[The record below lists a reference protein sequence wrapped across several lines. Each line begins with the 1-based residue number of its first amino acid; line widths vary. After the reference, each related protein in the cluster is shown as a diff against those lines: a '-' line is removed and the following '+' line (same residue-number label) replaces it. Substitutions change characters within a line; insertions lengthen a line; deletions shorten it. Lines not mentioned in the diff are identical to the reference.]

1 MKDILKFPIIMRNG
15 AAIMATALLLATTVP
30 VKAQMRWYVP
40 RYITGDVG
48 GGLQSIQFNPRDGK
62 HKAGAGFHLN
72 GSAVFMFDAHWGVSA
87 GVGVASY
94 ASKAKFNNMK
104 ESSVAYDTN
113 LNVFITDS
121 ALMINPD
128 YIFHT
133 EFKNFTEKQKLLQ
146 IEIPIMAYYQF
157 PIDGKFDVVG
167 RAGFKFGIPV
177 SSKYK
182 LMSGIYETSAEFTD
196 LKGNNL
202 NVEIRNLPATEMRK
216 YGFSTVEADKEKGKC
231 KLNPV
236 NFSIVLEGGATYKVT
251 KSLRAYAGINF
262 SYCMTNIHKDSI
274 EPILTSD
281 RKYNGTLHSDRVD
294 RASLLSVGASA
305 GVIWDFWLAHYKT
318 KPKF

>member
-1 MKDILKFPIIMRNG
+1 MKKILKFPIIMRNG
-15 AAIMATALLLATTVP
+15 ATIIATTLLLATAVP
-30 VKAQMRWYVP
+30 AKAQMRWYVP

-62 HKAGAGFHLN
+62 HKVGAGFHIN
-72 GSAVFMFDAHWGVSA
+72 GSAVFMFDEHWGMST

-104 ESSVAYDTN
+104 ESSIAYDTN
-113 LNVFITDS
+113 LNVRITDS

-133 EFKNFTEKQKLLQ
+133 EFKGFTEKQNLMQ
-146 IEIPIMAYYQF
+146 IEVPILAYYQF
-157 PIDGKFDVVG
+157 PINSKFDVVA

-177 SSKYK
+177 ASKYK
-182 LMSGIYETSAEFTD
+182 LLSGTYETSAEFTD
-196 LKGNNL
+196 MKGNNL
-202 NVEIRNLPATEMRK
+202 NVEIRNLPASELRK

-236 NFSIVLEGGATYKVT
+236 NFSIALEGGATYKFSKT
-251 KSLRAYAGINF
+251 LRAYAGFNF
-262 SYCMTNIHKDSI
+262 SYCMTNLHKESI
-274 EPILTSD
+274 EPILTAD

-294 RASLLSVGASA
+294 RASLISVGASA
-305 GVIWDFWLAHYKT
+305 GIIWDFWLAHYKT

>member
-1 MKDILKFPIIMRNG
+1 MKKILKFPIIMRNG
-15 AAIMATALLLATTVP
+15 ATIIAAALLLATAVP
-30 VKAQMRWYVP
+30 AKAQMRWYVP

-62 HKAGAGFHLN
+62 HKVGAGFHIN
-72 GSAVFMFDAHWGVSA
+72 GSAVFMFDEHWGMSA

-104 ESSVAYDTN
+104 ESSIAYDTN
-113 LNVFITDS
+113 LNVRITDS

-133 EFKNFTEKQKLLQ
+133 EFKGFTEKQKLLQ
-146 IEIPIMAYYQF
+146 IEIPILAYYQF
-157 PIDGKFDVVG
+157 PINSKFDVVA

-177 SSKYK
+177 ASKYK
-182 LMSGIYETSAEFTD
+182 LLSGTYETSAEFTD
-196 LKGNNL
+196 MKGNNL
-202 NVEIRNLPATEMRK
+202 NVEIRNLPASELRK

-236 NFSIVLEGGATYKVT
+236 NFSIALEGGATYKFSKT
-251 KSLRAYAGINF
+251 LRAYAGFNF
-262 SYCMTNIHKDSI
+262 SYCMTNLHKESI
-274 EPILTSD
+274 EPILTAD

-294 RASLLSVGASA
+294 RASLISVGASA
-305 GVIWDFWLAHYKT
+305 GIIWDFWLAHYKT

>member
-1 MKDILKFPIIMRNG
+1 MKKILKFPIIMRNG
-15 AAIMATALLLATTVP
+15 ATIIAAALLLATAVP
-30 VKAQMRWYVP
+30 AKAQMRWYVP

-62 HKAGAGFHLN
+62 HKVGAGFLIN
-72 GSAVFMFDAHWGVSA
+72 GSAVFMFDEHWGMSA

-94 ASKAKFNNMK
+94 ASKATFNNMK
-104 ESSVAYDTN
+104 ESSIAYDTN
-113 LNVFITDS
+113 LNVRITDS

-133 EFKNFTEKQKLLQ
+133 EFKGFTEKQNLMQ
-146 IEIPIMAYYQF
+146 IEVPILAYYQF
-157 PIDGKFDVVG
+157 PINSKFDVVA

-177 SSKYK
+177 ASKYK
-182 LMSGIYETSAEFTD
+182 LLSGTYETSAEFTD
-196 LKGNNL
+196 MKGNNL
-202 NVEIRNLPATEMRK
+202 NVEIRNLPASELRK

-236 NFSIVLEGGATYKVT
+236 NFSIALEGGATYKFSKT
-251 KSLRAYAGINF
+251 LRAYAGFNF
-262 SYCMTNIHKDSI
+262 SYCMTNLHKDSI
-274 EPILTSD
+274 EPILTAD

-294 RASLLSVGASA
+294 RASLISVGASA
-305 GVIWDFWLAHYKT
+305 GIIWDFWLAHYKT

>member
-1 MKDILKFPIIMRNG
+1 MKDILKFPIIMRRSATIL
-15 AAIMATALLLATTVP
+15 AAAMLLTSIPATA
-30 VKAQMRWYVP
+30 QMQWYVP

-62 HKAGAGFHLN
+62 HKVGGGFQMNAG
-72 GSAVFMFDAHWGVSA
+72 AVFMFDAHWGVSA

-113 LNVFITDS
+113 LNARITDS
-121 ALMINPD
+121 SLMISPD

-146 IEIPIMAYYQF
+146 IEIPILAYYQF
-157 PIDGKFDVVG
+157 PINGKFDVVG

-182 LMSGIYETSAEFTD
+182 LMSGTYETSAEFTD

-202 NVEIRNLPATEMRK
+202 NVEIRNLPASEMRK

-236 NFSIVLEGGATYKVT
+236 NFSIMLEGGATYKFT

-262 SYCMTNIHKDSI
+262 SYCLTNLHKESI

-281 RKYNGTLHSDRVD
+281 RKYNGTLRSDRVD
-294 RASLLSVGASA
+294 RASLISVGASA

>member
-1 MKDILKFPIIMRNG
+1 MKKILKFPIIMRNG
-15 AAIMATALLLATTVP
+15 ATIIAAALLLATAVP
-30 VKAQMRWYVP
+30 AKAQMRWYVP
-40 RYITGDVG
+40 RYITSDVG

-62 HKAGAGFHLN
+62 HKVGAGFHIN
-72 GSAVFMFDAHWGVSA
+72 GSAVFMFDEHWGMSA

-104 ESSVAYDTN
+104 ESSIAYDTN
-113 LNVFITDS
+113 LNVRITDS

-133 EFKNFTEKQKLLQ
+133 EFKGFTEKQNLMQ
-146 IEIPIMAYYQF
+146 IEVPILAYYQF
-157 PIDGKFDVVG
+157 PINSKFDVVA

-177 SSKYK
+177 ASKYK
-182 LMSGIYETSAEFTD
+182 LLSGTYETSAEFTD
-196 LKGNNL
+196 MKGNNL
-202 NVEIRNLPATEMRK
+202 NVEIRNLPASELRK

-236 NFSIVLEGGATYKVT
+236 NFSIALEGGATYKFSKT
-251 KSLRAYAGINF
+251 LRAYAGFNF
-262 SYCMTNIHKDSI
+262 SYCMTNLHKESI
-274 EPILTSD
+274 EPILTAD

-294 RASLLSVGASA
+294 RASLISVGASA
-305 GVIWDFWLAHYKT
+305 GIIWDFWLAHYKT

>member
-1 MKDILKFPIIMRNG
+1 MRRG
-15 AAIMATALLLATTVP
+15 ATIMAAAMLLATAVP
-30 VKAQMRWYVP
+30 ATAQMRWYVP

-62 HKAGAGFHLN
+62 HKVGAGFRLN
-72 GSAVFMFDAHWGVSA
+72 GSAVFMFDEHWGASA
-87 GVGVASY
+87 GIGFASY

-104 ESSVAYDTN
+104 ETSIAYDSN
-113 LNVFITDS
+113 LNARIADS
-121 ALMINPD
+121 SLMINPD

-133 EFKNFTEKQKLLQ
+133 EYKGFSEKQKLLQ
-146 IEIPIMAYYQF
+146 IEIPLMAFYQF
-157 PIDGKFDVVG
+157 PIDGKFDVIG

-182 LMSGIYETSAEFTD
+182 LMSGTYETSAEFTD
-196 LKGNNL
+196 LKGKNL
-202 NVEIRNLPATEMRK
+202 NVEIKNLPPSELRK
-216 YGFSTVEADKEKGKC
+216 FGFSTVEADKEKGKC

-236 NFSIVLEGGATYKVT
+236 NFSIVLEGGASYKFT

-262 SYCMTNIHKDSI
+262 SYCLTNLHKDSVQ
-274 EPILTSD
+274 PILTSD
-281 RKYNGTLHSDRVD
+281 RKYNGTLRSDRID
-294 RASLLSVGASA
+294 RASLLSLSMNA

>member
-1 MKDILKFPIIMRNG
+1 MKKILKFPIIMRNG
-15 AAIMATALLLATTVP
+15 ATIIAAALLLATAVP
-30 VKAQMRWYVP
+30 AKAQMRWYVP

-62 HKAGAGFHLN
+62 HKVGAGFHIN
-72 GSAVFMFDAHWGVSA
+72 GSAVFMFDEHWGMSA

-104 ESSVAYDTN
+104 ESSIAYDTN
-113 LNVFITDS
+113 LNVRITDS

-133 EFKNFTEKQKLLQ
+133 EFKGFTEKQNLMQ
-146 IEIPIMAYYQF
+146 IEVPILAYYQF
-157 PIDGKFDVVG
+157 PINSKFDVVA

-177 SSKYK
+177 ASKYK
-182 LMSGIYETSAEFTD
+182 LLSGTYETSAEFTD
-196 LKGNNL
+196 MKGNNL
-202 NVEIRNLPATEMRK
+202 NVEIRNLPASELRK
-216 YGFSTVEADKEKGKC
+216 FGFSTVEADKEKGKC

-236 NFSIVLEGGATYKVT
+236 NFSIALEGGATYKFSKT
-251 KSLRAYAGINF
+251 LRAYAGFNF
-262 SYCMTNIHKDSI
+262 SYCMTNLHKESI
-274 EPILTSD
+274 EPILTAD

-294 RASLLSVGASA
+294 RASLISVGASA
-305 GVIWDFWLAHYKT
+305 GIIWDFWLAHYKT

>member
-1 MKDILKFPIIMRNG
+1 MRKILKFPIIMRNG
-15 AAIMATALLLATTVP
+15 ATIIAAALLLATAVP
-30 VKAQMRWYVP
+30 AKAQMRWYVP

-62 HKAGAGFHLN
+62 HKVGAGFLIN
-72 GSAVFMFDAHWGVSA
+72 GSAVFMFDEHWGMSA

-104 ESSVAYDTN
+104 ESSIAYDTN
-113 LNVFITDS
+113 LNVRITDS

-133 EFKNFTEKQKLLQ
+133 EFKGFTEKQNLLQ
-146 IEIPIMAYYQF
+146 IEVPILAYYQF
-157 PIDGKFDVVG
+157 PINSKFDVVA

-177 SSKYK
+177 ASKYK
-182 LMSGIYETSAEFTD
+182 LLSGTYETSAEFTD
-196 LKGNNL
+196 MKGNNL
-202 NVEIRNLPATEMRK
+202 NVEIRNLPASELRK
-216 YGFSTVEADKEKGKC
+216 FGFSTVEADKEKGKC

-236 NFSIVLEGGATYKVT
+236 NFSIALEGGATYKFSKT
-251 KSLRAYAGINF
+251 LRAYAGFNF
-262 SYCMTNIHKDSI
+262 SYCMTNLHKESI
-274 EPILTSD
+274 EPILTAD

-294 RASLLSVGASA
+294 RASLISVGASA
-305 GVIWDFWLAHYKT
+305 GIIWDFWLAHYKT

>member
-1 MKDILKFPIIMRNG
+1 MRKILKFPIIMRNG
-15 AAIMATALLLATTVP
+15 ATIIAAALLLATAVP
-30 VKAQMRWYVP
+30 AKAQMRWYVP

-62 HKAGAGFHLN
+62 HKVGAGFLIN
-72 GSAVFMFDAHWGVSA
+72 GSAVFMFDEHWGMSA

-94 ASKAKFNNMK
+94 ASKATFNNMK
-104 ESSVAYDTN
+104 ESSIAYDTN
-113 LNVFITDS
+113 LNVRITDS

-133 EFKNFTEKQKLLQ
+133 EFKGFTEKQNLMQ
-146 IEIPIMAYYQF
+146 IEVPILAYYQF
-157 PIDGKFDVVG
+157 PINSKFDVVA

-177 SSKYK
+177 ASKYK
-182 LMSGIYETSAEFTD
+182 LLSGTYETSAEFTD
-196 LKGNNL
+196 MKGNNL
-202 NVEIRNLPATEMRK
+202 NVEIRNLPASELRK

-236 NFSIVLEGGATYKVT
+236 NFSIALEGGATYKFSKT
-251 KSLRAYAGINF
+251 LRAYAGFNF
-262 SYCMTNIHKDSI
+262 SYCMTNLHKDSI
-274 EPILTSD
+274 EPILTAD

-294 RASLLSVGASA
+294 RASLISVGASA
-305 GVIWDFWLAHYKT
+305 GIIWDFWLAHYKT

>member
-1 MKDILKFPIIMRNG
+1 MRKILKFPIIMRNG
-15 AAIMATALLLATTVP
+15 ATIIAAALLLATAVP
-30 VKAQMRWYVP
+30 AKAQMRWYLP

-62 HKAGAGFHLN
+62 HKVGAGFHIN
-72 GSAVFMFDAHWGVSA
+72 GSAVFMFDEHWGMSA

-94 ASKAKFNNMK
+94 TSKAKFNNMK
-104 ESSVAYDTN
+104 ESSIAYDTN
-113 LNVFITDS
+113 LNVRITDS

-133 EFKNFTEKQKLLQ
+133 EFKGFTEKQNLLQ
-146 IEIPIMAYYQF
+146 IEVPILAYYQF
-157 PIDGKFDVVG
+157 PINSKFDVVA

-177 SSKYK
+177 ASKYK
-182 LMSGIYETSAEFTD
+182 LLSGTYETSAEFTD
-196 LKGNNL
+196 MKGNNL
-202 NVEIRNLPATEMRK
+202 NVEIRNLPASELRK

-236 NFSIVLEGGATYKVT
+236 NFSIALEGGATYKFSKT
-251 KSLRAYAGINF
+251 LRAYAGFNF
-262 SYCMTNIHKDSI
+262 SYCMTNLHKESI
-274 EPILTSD
+274 EPILTAD

-294 RASLLSVGASA
+294 RASLISVGASA
-305 GVIWDFWLAHYKT
+305 GIIWDFWLAHYKT

>member
-1 MKDILKFPIIMRNG
+1 MRKGATIL
-15 AAIMATALLLATTVP
+15 AAAMLLTTTIP
-30 VKAQMRWYVP
+30 AKAQMRWYIP

-48 GGLQSIQFNPRDGK
+48 GGMQSIQFNPRDGK
-62 HKAGAGFHLN
+62 HKVGAGFHLN
-72 GSAVFMFDAHWGVSA
+72 GSAVFMFDEHWGMST
-87 GVGVASY
+87 GIGVASY

-104 ESSVAYDTN
+104 ETSIAYDSN
-113 LNVFITDS
+113 LNAKITDS
-121 ALMINPD
+121 SLMINPD

-133 EFKNFTEKQKLLQ
+133 EFKNFSEKQKLLQ
-146 IEIPIMAYYQF
+146 VEIPILAYYQF
-157 PIDGKFDVVG
+157 PIDSKFDVIG

-182 LMSGIYETSAEFTD
+182 LMSGTYETSAEFTD
-196 LKGNNL
+196 LKGENL
-202 NVEIRNLPATEMRK
+202 NVEIRNLPASELRK

-236 NFSIVLEGGATYKVT
+236 NFSIVLEGGATYKFT

-262 SYCMTNIHKDSI
+262 SYCLTNLHKDSI
-274 EPILTSD
+274 EPILTSE
-281 RKYNGTLHSDRVD
+281 RKYNGTLRSDRID
-294 RASLLSVGASA
+294 RASLLSLGVNA

>member
-1 MKDILKFPIIMRNG
+1 MKDILKFPTIMRRSATIL
-15 AAIMATALLLATTVP
+15 AAAMLLTTIPAT
-30 VKAQMRWYVP
+30 AQMRWYVP

-62 HKAGAGFHLN
+62 HKVGAGFQMN
-72 GSAVFMFDAHWGVSA
+72 AGAVFMFDAHWGLSA

-113 LNVFITDS
+113 LNARNTDS
-121 ALMINPD
+121 SLMISPD

-146 IEIPIMAYYQF
+146 IEVPILAYYQF
-157 PIDGKFDVVG
+157 PINGKFDVVA

-182 LMSGIYETSAEFTD
+182 LMSGTYETSAEFTD

-202 NVEIRNLPATEMRK
+202 NVEIRNLQPSEMREHE
-216 YGFSTVEADKEKGKC
+216 FSTVEADKEKGKC

-236 NFSIVLEGGATYKVT
+236 NFSIMLEGGATYKVT

-262 SYCMTNIHKDSI
+262 SYCMTNLHKDSI

-281 RKYNGTLHSDRVD
+281 RKYNGTLRSDRVD

>member
-1 MKDILKFPIIMRNG
+1 MRRGATIL
-15 AAIMATALLLATTVP
+15 AAAMLLTSIPAT
-30 VKAQMRWYVP
+30 AQMRWYVP

-62 HKAGAGFHLN
+62 HKVGAGFQMN
-72 GSAVFMFDAHWGVSA
+72 AGAVFMFDAHWGIST

-113 LNVFITDS
+113 LNARITDS
-121 ALMINPD
+121 SLMISPD

-133 EFKNFTEKQKLLQ
+133 EFNNFTEKQKLLQ
-146 IEIPIMAYYQF
+146 IEIPILAYYQF
-157 PIDGKFDVVG
+157 PIDSKFDVVG

-182 LMSGIYETSAEFTD
+182 LMSGTYETSAEFTD

-202 NVEIRNLPATEMRK
+202 NVEIRNLPASEMRK

-236 NFSIVLEGGATYKVT
+236 NLSLTLEGGASYRLSKAF
-251 KSLRAYAGINF
+251 RAFAGLQF
-262 SYCMTNIHKDSI
+262 SYCLTNIHK
-274 EPILTSD
+274 ETVAPLLTPE
-281 RKYNGTLHSDRVD
+281 RKYNGTLRSSRVD
-294 RASLLSVGASA
+294 RASLLSVGLTA
-305 GVIWDFWLAHYKT
+305 GVIWEYRATYIRT

>member
-1 MKDILKFPIIMRNG
+1 MRRCATIV
-15 AAIMATALLLATTVP
+15 AAAMLLTTTIP
-30 VKAQMRWYVP
+30 AKAQMRWYIP

-62 HKAGAGFHLN
+62 HKVGAGFHLN
-72 GSAVFMFDAHWGVSA
+72 GSAVFMFDEHWGMSA
-87 GVGVASY
+87 GIGVASY

-104 ESSVAYDTN
+104 ETSIAYDSN
-113 LNVFITDS
+113 LNARITDS
-121 ALMINPD
+121 SLMIDPD

-133 EFKNFTEKQKLLQ
+133 EFKNFAEKQKLLQ
-146 IEIPIMAYYQF
+146 IEIPILAYYQF
-157 PIDGKFDVVG
+157 PIDSKFDVIG

-182 LMSGIYETSAEFTD
+182 LMSGTYETSAEFTD
-196 LKGNNL
+196 LKGENL
-202 NVEIRNLPATEMRK
+202 NVEIRNLPASELRK

-236 NFSIVLEGGATYKVT
+236 NFSIVLEGGATYKFT

-262 SYCMTNIHKDSI
+262 SYCLTNLHKDSI

-281 RKYNGTLHSDRVD
+281 RKYNGTLHSDRID
-294 RASLLSVGASA
+294 RASLLSFGMSG